1 MTWNDPM
8 NRQRLPR
15 ALASIALVS
24 GLLALSA
31 CQSTRRGTANTYTF
45 TEGHHAMV
53 ADVNDS
59 RFADR
64 IQVLG
69 PRTVRATPGER
80 IVAQFELHNA
90 RSNRI
95 RIEYDIDWFDQN
107 GVEVEFPG
115 GWTPLSL
122 SGGSNHSVRL
132 TAPTTAVTSWKL
144 QVRPPSDKI

>member
-8 NRQRLPR
+8 KRQRLSR
-15 ALASIALVS
+15 ALAALALVS
-24 GLLALSA
+24 GLLALGA

-53 ADVNDS
+53 ADVHDS
-59 RFADR
+59 HFADR
-64 IQVLG
+64 IQVQD
-69 PRTVRATPGER
+69 PRTVRANPGER

-132 TAPTTAVTSWKL
+132 TAPTPAVTSWKL